1 MCENLAVI
9 EDVGVHQMMSLL
21 SGSAATS
28 REKRPAPAAF
38 RTFHRGHGAHRVFF
52 IVLWVDLSDAAL
64 VCSFSAPFSR
74 DSDLMLFFFV
84 VCLFLLVSGLV

>member
-9 EDVGVHQMMSLL
+9 EDVGVHQMMGLR

-38 RTFHRGHGAHRVFF
+38 RTFHKCHGAHRVFF
-52 IVLWVDLSDAAL
+52 IVLRVDLSEAAL
-64 VCSFSAPFSR
+64 VCSFSASFSR

-84 VCLFLLVSGLV
+84 VCFFLLVFGLV